1 MSSSTQASPIELVE
15 PCERRLGGADSRER
29 LLGVGAA
36 VVCLEPERADHGRQ
50 RQALHDERAEHDR
63 EREEDDQVAAGKRR
77 RRRPCGAGC
86 SSAAA
91 IVTAPRMPFQA
102 MNAE

>member
-1 MSSSTQASPIELVE
+1 MRACASSAS
-15 PCERRLGGADSRER
+15 A
-29 LLGVGAA
+29 AA
-36 VVCLEPERADHGRQ
+36 VVGLEPQRADHGRQ
-50 RQALHDERAEHDR
+50 RQALHDERREHDR

-77 RRRPCGAGC
+77 ARVGRRAGS

-102 MNAE
+102 MNAG